1 MTILNDIKSFIVLNQ
16 ICQNSDIAFNF
27 DDFNFANNVVIL
39 SYKGGKYNDIA
50 RNSTVSFTIKN
61 SSMQTAETLCNS
73 IFGLFCPPKQY
84 EKPISVNGKL
94 MLIKP
99 AVLPTYKEKEKNG
112 RHVFT
117 FDLNFIHS

>member
-1 MTILNDIKSFIVLNQ
+1 MTILNDLKSFIVLNN

-27 DDFNFANNVVIL
+27 DDFNFTGNVLIL

-61 SSMQTAETLCNS
+61 SSMQTAENICNS
-73 IFGLFCPPKQY
+73 VFELFCPPKQY
-84 EKPISVNGKL
+84 EKPLAVNGKL

-99 AVLPTYKEKEKNG
+99 SNMPAYKEKDKNG
-112 RHVFT
+112 RHVFV
-117 FDLNFIHS
+117 FDLNIIHS

>member
-1 MTILNDIKSFIVLNQ
+1 MNYAIILAGGRGVRFGNADIPKQFIEYTGMPM
-16 ICQNSDIAFNF
+16 
-27 DDFNFANNVVIL
+27 VV
-39 SYKGGKYNDIA
+39 Y
-50 RNSTVSFTIKN
+50 
-61 SSMQTAETLCNS
+61 SMQTAETLCNS
-73 IFGLFCPPKQY
+73 IFGLLCPPKQY
-84 EKPISVNGKL
+84 EKPVSVNGKL